1 MSAGIEEREWNM
13 SRLRAILTYN
23 ESDFEDIFPN
33 SQSLEL
39 RKEFGNDRPD
49 QLADTTPLGAKV
61 FDPMAQDNNITTLT
75 RSHSAI
81 AAKKRA
87 KHAQIKQVVF
97 DDEARRYVPLLPCD
111 RTLLARHQILFD
123 GVP

>member
-49 QLADTTPLGAKV
+49 QLADTPLHLG
-61 FDPMAQDNNITTLT
+61 PSSI
-75 RSHSAI
+75 H
-81 AAKKRA
+81 
-87 KHAQIKQVVF
+87 
-97 DDEARRYVPLLPCD
+97 
-111 RTLLARHQILFD
+111 
-123 GVP
+123 